1 MYQVWDIRKQS
12 SMSTMETNQPAVSLD
27 IHQSAPVF
35 AVWTATQ
42 NISLHSLYEGKVLNQ
57 IRYHEGL
64 LGNRLGRQYNQHTC
78 TLYPPY
84 LGPVNCLRFHPTL
97 VQLAAGSTDCH
108 VSRYSYRRY

>member
-1 MYQVWDIRKQS
+1 
-12 SMSTMETNQPAVSLD
+12 MSTIETNQPAVSLD

-35 AVWTATQ
+35 AVWTSSQ

-64 LGNRLGRQYNQHTC
+64 LGNRLGKFSLLVVIILL
-78 TLYPPY
+78 LYMFA
-84 LGPVNCLRFHPTL
+84 GPVNCLRFHPSL

-108 VSRYSYRRY
+108 VSMFGYRRH

>member
-1 MYQVWDIRKQS
+1 
-12 SMSTMETNQPAVSLD
+12 MSTIETNQPAVSLD

-35 AVWTATQ
+35 AVWTSSQ

-64 LGNRLGRQYNQHTC
+64 LGNRLGKFCMCWLFSYYFYMFQ
-78 TLYPPY
+78 
-84 LGPVNCLRFHPTL
+84 GPVNCLRFHPSL

-108 VSRYSYRRY
+108 VSMFGYRRY